1 MRRLIAALALPATFA
16 LLLAVAVPAA
26 ADPGDTSTAGDPPGF
41 NGTIK
46 VHAGDSEDE
55 PIRAN
60 EPHVGCAFHI
70 HGFGFDSSATGTWR
84 IVTWPPT
91 GDQSTVRWSGS
102 WSADSGTW
110 RTGLLT
116 ATSADMTDGRAHFKV
131 FADQNGAPGGEK
143 HKVFWVEC
151 GATTT
156 LQPSSSPSPS
166 PSPSPTATPTPTPSA
181 TPTTSPV
188 VGGVQ
193 QPPTGGISPIVETPG
208 GAQGPIV
215 GGIAQP
221 PTAPASGAA
230 LTQPEEAARTGQ
242 VAGLSGLPNTS
253 TSGPGLASA
262 LLFLVLAIGMRRMR

>member
-46 VHAGDSEDE
+46 VHAGDLEDE

-60 EPHVGCAFHI
+60 EPHVGCSFHI

-102 WSADSGTW
+102 WSADSGAW

-116 ATSADMTDGRAHFKV
+116 ATTADMTDGRAHFKV

-156 LQPSSSPSPS
+156 VQPSS
-166 PSPSPTATPTPTPSA
+166 SPSPTATPTPTPSA

-208 GAQGPIV
+208 GAQGPV
-215 GGIAQP
+215 
-221 PTAPASGAA
+221 
-230 LTQPEEAARTGQ
+230 

-253 TSGPGLASA
+253 TSGPGLASG
-262 LLFLVLAIGMRRMR
+262 LLFLMLAIGMRRMR